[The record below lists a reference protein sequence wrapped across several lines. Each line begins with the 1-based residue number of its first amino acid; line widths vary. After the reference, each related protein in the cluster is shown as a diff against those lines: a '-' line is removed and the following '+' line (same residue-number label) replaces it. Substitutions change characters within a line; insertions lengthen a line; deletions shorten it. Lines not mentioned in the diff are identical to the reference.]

1 MTVVPEAKPRYWRLL
16 EMLRRYLTKCEEKA
30 CNISQKQQV
39 CSILILSAKIYRSVI
54 PRKYSKRWGLHWSY
68 PCRGQ
73 KADRAHERRP
83 FQMFGNSRWTVSW
96 GFPDCQSTLK
106 KKLNLTYNRHAKLP
120 PQACRCFL
128 LLERIRHMNYCY
140 SFKVELAIFFLKTR
154 CSEFTIKMQI

>member
-16 EMLRRYLTKCEEKA
+16 EMLIRYLTKCEEKA

-106 KKLNLTYNRHAKLP
+106 KNWTLLITGTRNYPPRHADV
-120 PQACRCFL
+120 FL
-128 LLERIRHMNYCY
+128 LLERIQHMNYCY
-140 SFKVELAIFFLKTR
+140 SFKVELVIFF
-154 CSEFTIKMQI
+154 